1 MSEAS
6 DTRAASASDGF
17 SSSSSSS
24 SSVSGSDI
32 PRPVRW
38 SSDGR
43 AVELLDQT
51 LLPGEERYLRLESAE
66 EVAEAIASLRVR
78 GAPAIGIAGAM
89 GLALGMERAL
99 RKRSGREGADHP
111 PLEDFLDSRLED
123 LRETLRRTRPTGRNL
138 EWALD
143 RLVRAFRRSAD
154 EGPEAAVAALRAEA
168 DGIRA
173 EDEEMCR
180 RIGEAG
186 LAVFPQEEGRDAVG
200 VLTHCNAGALATGG
214 MGTALAPLYLARE
227 RGWDLEVFASET
239 RPVLQGARLTA
250 WELGRAGVRS
260 TVVTDLATGALM
272 KSGRIRL
279 VVVGA
284 DRIAAN
290 GDVANKI
297 GTYALAVLARHHG
310 IPFYVAAPR
319 STFDPEL
326 ASGHEI
332 AIEERDPSEVRG
344 LAGRE
349 TAPRDAGVWNP
360 AFDVTPSHM
369 VTAFL
374 TDGGVLRPPYEIT
387 IADLLAAVGGV
398 GPPGTRLPTGAEN
411 AERADGAEAAS
422 EGEVDQENP

>member
-1 MSEAS
+1 M
-6 DTRAASASDGF
+6 
-17 SSSSSSS
+17 
-24 SSVSGSDI
+24 
-32 PRPVRW
+32 RW
-38 SSDGR
+38 SSDGD

-51 LLPGEERYLRLESAE
+51 LLPTEERYLRLESAE
-66 EVAEAIASLRVR
+66 EVAEAISSLRVR

-89 GLALGMERAL
+89 GLALGMEGAL
-99 RKRSGREGADHP
+99 RELRGDSGDVGAGGSEGGAGEGEAVGAGRHEAAGDA
-111 PLEDFLDSRLED
+111 PLESRLSDRLES
-123 LRETLRRTRPTGRNL
+123 LRDTLKRTRPTGRNL
-138 EWALD
+138 EWALE
-143 RLVRAFRRSAD
+143 RLVQTYRRNVGD
-154 EGPEAAVAALRAEA
+154 GIDAAVEGLRREAEA
-168 DGIRA
+168 IRK

-186 LAVFPQEEGRDAVG
+186 LEVLPTDSGAASSGEATG

-214 MGTALAPLYLARE
+214 LGTALAPVYLARE
-227 RGWDLEVFASET
+227 RGRTLEVFASET

-250 WELGRAGVRS
+250 WELGRSGISS
-260 TVVTDLATGALM
+260 TVLTDLATGALM
-272 KSGRIRL
+272 KEGRIRL

-297 GTYALAVLARHHG
+297 GTYALAVLAHHHG

-326 ASGHEI
+326 ASGEEI

-349 TAPRDAGVWNP
+349 TAPREAGVWNP
-360 AFDVTPSHM
+360 AFDVTPAHL

-374 TDGGVLRPPYEIT
+374 TDGGILRPPYEIT
-387 IADLLAAVGGV
+387 IADLLA
-398 GPPGTRLPTGAEN
+398 P
-411 AERADGAEAAS
+411 
-422 EGEVDQENP
+422 

>member
-1 MSEAS
+1 
-6 DTRAASASDGF
+6 
-17 SSSSSSS
+17 
-24 SSVSGSDI
+24 
-32 PRPVRW
+32 
-38 SSDGR
+38 
-43 AVELLDQT
+43 
-51 LLPGEERYLRLESAE
+51 
-66 EVAEAIASLRVR
+66 
-78 GAPAIGIAGAM
+78 
-89 GLALGMERAL
+89 
-99 RKRSGREGADHP
+99 
-111 PLEDFLDSRLED
+111 
-123 LRETLRRTRPTGRNL
+123 
-138 EWALD
+138 
-143 RLVRAFRRSAD
+143 D
-154 EGPEAAVAALRAEA
+154 EGPEAAIAALRAEA
-168 DGIRA
+168 DAIRA

-180 RIGEAG
+180 LIGEAG
-186 LAVFPQEEGRDAVG
+186 LEVLPTQRSRGPEGGSAVG

-214 MGTALAPLYLARE
+214 MGTALAPLYMARE
-227 RGWDLEVFASET
+227 RGRDLEVFASET

-319 STFDPEL
+319 STFDAEL
-326 ASGHEI
+326 ASGGEI
-332 AIEERDPSEVRG
+332 PIEERDPSEVRG
-344 LAGRE
+344 VAGRQ

-360 AFDVTPSHM
+360 AFDVTPSHL

-387 IADLLAAVGGV
+387 IADLLAAEPGV
-398 GPPGTRLPTGAEN
+398 GRGMSRKPTPGRDVDESVAPT
-411 AERADGAEAAS
+411 DEAP
-422 EGEVDQENP
+422 EKET